1 MNGLLN
7 YFDLAEYRK
16 LKRQDDMYHKALV
29 IVNRIYKNDVLY
41 IDKLYSVC
49 NMVNSITEKI
59 IVLLKNVIMEINI
72 FPEELLELGF
82 SDDIVNTIKI
92 LTRKKDETY
101 NSFIERL
108 ISSNNLSA
116 LKIEMIEINFN
127 NEKVKKKESR

>member
-127 NEKVKKKESR
+127 NEKVKKKENR

>member
-59 IVLLKNVIMEINI
+59 IFLLKNVIMEINI

-92 LTRKKDETY
+92 LTRKNDETY

-127 NEKVKKKESR
+127 NEKVKKKENR